1 VAKLALIFLVFFVV
15 IIGSTLVS
23 RWRNRK

>member
-1 VAKLALIFLVFFVV
+1 MGKLALIFLVFFVV

-23 RWRNRK
+23 RWRRRQ